1 MFLVNWFKGLLGM
14 LGLHH
19 KKGTVLFLGLD
30 NAGKT
35 TLLAKLKDDRVAF
48 HQPTLHPNSEVLQ
61 VGSLII
67 TTHDLG
73 GHESARRL
81 WAEYFGS
88 ADGIVYIVDAADT
101 IRFDEAKEE
110 LAHLLE
116 CEELQGVP
124 FLILGNKIDLPTAL
138 PESSLKSVLGINV
151 TSGKDV
157 KEVREGERP
166 LEVFMCSVVKTA
178 GYADGFKWLAQFL
191 K

>member
-1 MFLVNWFKGLLGM
+1 MFLVNWFKGLLGY

-35 TLLAKLKDDRVAF
+35 TLLAKLKDDRVAV

-61 VGSLII
+61 VGSLVI

-73 GHESARRL
+73 GHLSARRL

-101 IRFDEAKEE
+101 IRIEEAKSE
-110 LAHLLE
+110 LAQLLE
-116 CEELQGVP
+116 CEELQVG
-124 FLILGNKIDLPTAL
+124 AL
-138 PESSLKSVLGINV
+138 
-151 TSGKDV
+151 
-157 KEVREGERP
+157 
-166 LEVFMCSVVKTA
+166 
-178 GYADGFKWLAQFL
+178 LAP
-191 K
+191 

>member
-1 MFLVNWFKGLLGM
+1 MFLVNWFKGLLGY

-35 TLLAKLKDDRVAF
+35 TLLAKLKDDRVAV

-61 VGSLII
+61 VGSLVI

-73 GHESARRL
+73 GHLSARRL

-101 IRFDEAKEE
+101 IRFEEAKSE
-110 LAHLLE
+110 LAQLLE
-116 CEELQGVP
+116 CEELQVGAA
-124 FLILGNKIDLPTAL
+124 FDQGNQLLVWVNSGAACFR
-138 PESSLKSVLGINV
+138 SLRAV
-151 TSGKDV
+151 
-157 KEVREGERP
+157 P
-166 LEVFMCSVVKTA
+166 LECCLLFSRQPSR
-178 GYADGFKWLAQFL
+178 L
-191 K
+191 

>member
-1 MFLVNWFKGLLGM
+1 MFLFDWFKGLLGY

-73 GHESARRL
+73 GHMSARRL

-101 IRFDEAKEE
+101 IRFDEAKNE
-110 LAHLLE
+110 LAQLLE

-124 FLILGNKIDLPTAL
+124 FLILGNKIDRPEAL

-151 TSGKDV
+151 TSGKDT

-166 LEVFMCSVVKTA
+166 LEVFMCSVVKTV
-178 GYADGFKWLAQFL
+178 GYADGFKWLAQYL